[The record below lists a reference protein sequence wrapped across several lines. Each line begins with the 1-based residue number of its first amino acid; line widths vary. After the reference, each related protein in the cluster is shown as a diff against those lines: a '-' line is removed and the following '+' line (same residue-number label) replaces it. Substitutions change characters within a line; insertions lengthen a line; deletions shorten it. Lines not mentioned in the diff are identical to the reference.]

1 MATITIRNLDD
12 ELKASLRIA
21 AARHGNSMEEEVR
34 NILSKALQTPQPKGG
49 LGSRI
54 NQRFRSIGGVDL
66 EISRPDQPRAAD
78 IE

>member
-21 AARHGNSMEEEVR
+21 AALHGNSMEEEVR
-34 NILSKALQTPQPKGG
+34 NILRQALQTPQPKGG

-54 NQRFRSIGGVDL
+54 NQRFRSIGGVELD
-66 EISRPDQPRAAD
+66 IARPDLPRAAD
-78 IE
+78 LE